1 MKRMTTILI
10 SIMYFQL
17 LIAPPNNS
25 GMVFESEGINYYE
38 PLIKAVVMVE
48 SSNGKYTY
56 NPDEGA
62 VGWFQIRQVR
72 VDDYNKKRGMDHKL
86 ADFYDY
92 DLSREIFLWYA
103 SGKSYEVAARN
114 WNGKWV
120 LTEKYWKRV
129 KQHLN

>member
-1 MKRMTTILI
+1 MTTLI
-10 SIMYFQL
+10 SILFCTL
-17 LIAPPNNS
+17 LSAPPNNS

-114 WNGKWV
+114 WNGKWS
-120 LTEKYWKRV
+120 LTENYWKKV
-129 KQHLN
+129 KKHL

>member
-1 MKRMTTILI
+1 MEKFMTTLI
-10 SIMYFQL
+10 SILFCTL
-17 LIAPPNNS
+17 LSAPPNNS

-72 VDDYNKKRGMDHKL
+72 VDHYNQMRGTNYKL
-86 ADFYDY
+86 TDFYDY
-92 DLSREIFLWYA
+92 DLSREMFLWYA

>member
-1 MKRMTTILI
+1 MTTLI
-10 SIMYFQL
+10 SILFCTL
-17 LIAPPNNS
+17 LSAPPNNS

-72 VDDYNKKRGMDHKL
+72 VDHYNQMRGTNYKL
-86 ADFYDY
+86 TDFYDY
-92 DLSREIFLWYA
+92 DLSREMFLWYA

>member
-1 MKRMTTILI
+1 MTTLI
-10 SIMYFQL
+10 SILFCTL
-17 LIAPPNNS
+17 LSAPPNNS